1 MYYKKNV
8 ALGEGEKPSTVLC
21 GRLMILEND
30 TKNPATNK
38 VVVAWVPNGYPAI
51 PIHSIMELSELA
63 YQRTEDRRIFF
74 FFFFPFLLLEQI
86 TTNKC
91 TPVSEVYSEQII
103 SVDIRKIFSIKKNM
117 PDIGISNM
125 SITLR
130 TADVLPSFFFLEGGM
145 KEFLSAFNVF
155 LPFSK

>member
-8 ALGEGEKPSTVLC
+8 ALEEGEKPSTVLC

-74 FFFFPFLLLEQI
+74 FFF
-86 TTNKC
+86 
-91 TPVSEVYSEQII
+91 S
-103 SVDIRKIFSIKKNM
+103 
-117 PDIGISNM
+117 
-125 SITLR
+125 
-130 TADVLPSFFFLEGGM
+130 
-145 KEFLSAFNVF
+145 
-155 LPFSK
+155 LPFVGTNNNK